1 MYQVTFIDAGLV
13 AIVIAIVGV
22 LKKRFQIAQRW
33 IPLIP
38 WPFAAILTGIA
49 VISDAGG
56 WPGAGVWASRTA
68 LETIKVA
75 FASMGLFKIYKTT
88 LLGR

>member
-1 MYQVTFIDAGLV
+1 MYQVNFIDAGIV

-33 IPLIP
+33 IPLLP
-38 WPFAAILTGIA
+38 WPFAFILTGIA
-49 VISDAGG
+49 VIGDAGG
-56 WPGAGVWASRTA
+56 WPGQGVWISKTV
-68 LETIKVA
+68 LETLKVA
-75 FASMGLFKIYKTT
+75 FASMGLFKLYKMT